1 MIMTNQL
8 PCANQCLFTED
19 YPPTFHPFVCDN
31 LSAIVVF
38 IVPAPKCYLPVVS
51 LSDHAAYWLY

>member
-8 PCANQCLFTED
+8 PCANHRRLS
-19 YPPTFHPFVCDN
+19 TFHPFVCDN